1 MFFKMLKKKKID
13 KIRCSGATLIE
24 LMVVVVIL
32 SLVTLGLVSFFGG
45 GVRAWIS
52 GQNQLKAQR
61 EARMAVDRMV
71 KEIREANFIENGD
84 SSSIEVNY
92 PNALKGKHGD
102 SVTYHLDT
110 VNHRIMRNNNSILID
125 HIPADGFIITYY
137 DADGNPTLDSSA
149 SSKIKIKLIVD
160 VDNDDKHDITIET
173 EVFLRNY

>member
-1 MFFKMLKKKKID
+1 MLKKKKVD

-61 EARMAVDRMV
+61 EARVAVDRMV

-137 DADGNPTLDSSA
+137 DDDGNPTLDSSA
-149 SSKIKIKLIVD
+149 SSRIKIELIVD